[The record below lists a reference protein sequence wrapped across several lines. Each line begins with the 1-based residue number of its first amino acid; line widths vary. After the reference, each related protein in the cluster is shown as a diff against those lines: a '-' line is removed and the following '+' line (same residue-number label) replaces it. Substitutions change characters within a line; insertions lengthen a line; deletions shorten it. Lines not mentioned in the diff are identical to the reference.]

1 METLVDGMTLEE
13 IELNFRDAQNEN
25 QAQNNSND
33 NEDLL
38 RDAQNHNEDH
48 LENEVENQHDK
59 EGLTVTQRQ
68 VKKGKI
74 ETLTRSKT
82 FCL

>member
-1 METLVDGMTLEE
+1 MTPEE
-13 IELNFRDAQNEN
+13 IELNFRDAQNES
-25 QAQNNSND
+25 QPQNNFNN
-33 NEDLL
+33 NEELL
-38 RDAQNHNEDH
+38 RDVQNHNEDH

-74 ETLTRSKT
+74 ETLSRSKT

>member
-1 METLVDGMTLEE
+1 MTAEE
-13 IELNFRDAQNEN
+13 IELNFKDAQNEN

-33 NEDLL
+33 NEELL
-38 RDAQNHNEDH
+38 TGAQNNNEDH
-48 LENEVENQHDK
+48 FENEVENQNDK

>member
-1 METLVDGMTLEE
+1 MTPEE
-13 IELNFRDAQNEN
+13 IELNFKDAQNEN

-33 NEDLL
+33 NAELL
-38 RDAQNHNEDH
+38 RGAQNDSEDH
-48 LENEVENQHDK
+48 LENEVENQNDK
-59 EGLTVTQRQ
+59 EELTVTQRQ